1 MKKRQD
7 RMSNMLKAF
16 AFAVFSFMFVGIAS
30 AIGTGATAIFEGL
43 AIAGAT
49 GVSIASLPIWFKM
62 VDSVKTF
69 MELSDDEVKALT
81 VEERSMYYKAAHEH
95 VFSAV
100 KELKEQMGDLENDT
114 QKAEKLSEQLKNYE
128 MMFENLQKT
137 QINQGE
143 IIAALKT
150 SGNNNGPVTF
160 NSLMKEAWDTA
171 TGNGAL
177 EKSLKEKTGIQFT
190 VNKAEQ
196 TYGDI
201 NAGLDFAQMR
211 EGVIDKPVRAPKIRS
226 LFPTTPVSTE
236 FYKYVEQN
244 TVIRDAQNVAKCAA
258 VESTTKETL
267 VVNSIETKV
276 VKDMIDFCRLFV
288 ADYPFMRSRIDRLI
302 NQSLALRVDAQLL
315 LGDGTGENLF
325 SIDST
330 ASEFDAT
337 NVVCPVDASIQAANM
352 VDLILAMQT
361 QIIELGQQES
371 YDPNVVLVN
380 KCDWFKNVE
389 SLKDLNNNYLDARVN
404 MINGTP
410 YIGGMMVMWTP
421 IVAANTVYVFD
432 SMKGEIIDRQMVEVD
447 VAFEN
452 RDNWE
457 KEIATLKGLERLNF
471 LVPNN
476 WKNAF
481 MKSSDVATAIAAID
495 KP

>member
-1 MKKRQD
+1 
-7 RMSNMLKAF
+7 MLKTF
-16 AFAVFSFMFVGIAS
+16 AFGIMTLVLFAAVS
-30 AIGTGATAIFEGL
+30 AIGTGAEHLIES
-43 AIAGAT
+43 IAFAGGT
-49 GVSIASLPIWFKM
+49 GITVASLPIWFKM
-62 VDSVKTF
+62 VNEVKTF
-69 MELSDDEVKALT
+69 SELTEAEVTKLT
-81 VEERSMYYKAAHEH
+81 AEERAMYYKAAHDH
-95 VFSAV
+95 VFVAV
-100 KELKEQMGDLENDT
+100 KQLQKEMADLDNDT
-114 QKAEKLSEQLKNYE
+114 DKATALTAQLKNYE
-128 MMFENLQKT
+128 KMFETLKQT

-143 IIAALKT
+143 IITNLKNNK
-150 SGNNNGPVTF
+150 GNDTPLSFEGLVKN
-160 NSLMKEAWDTA
+160 AWDEA
-171 TGNGAL
+171 TENNAIKTAL
-177 EKSLKEKTGIQFT
+177 ENKTGIQMK
-190 VNKAEQ
+190 VNKATQ

-211 EGVIDKPVRAPKIRS
+211 AGVIDKPVRAPRIRS

-258 VESTTKETL
+258 VVSTTKETV

-288 ADYPFMRSRIDRLI
+288 ADYPFMQTRINRLI
-302 NQSLALRVDAQLL
+302 NESLSLRVDSQLL

-330 ASEFDAT
+330 ASEFSAV
-337 NVVCPVDASIQAANM
+337 NVACDVSASIQAANM

-361 QIIELGQQES
+361 QIIELGQQEA
-371 YDPNVVLVN
+371 YDPNVVIVN

-389 SLKDLNNNYLDARVN
+389 SLKDLNNNYLDSRVT
-404 MINGTP
+404 MIGGTP
-410 YIGGMMVMWTP
+410 YIGGMMVIWTP
-421 IVAANTVYVFD
+421 IVPQNTVYVFD
-432 SMKGEIIDRQMVEVD
+432 SMKGEIIDRMMVEID

-452 RDNWE
+452 KDNWE

-481 MKSSDVATAIAAID
+481 MKSTDVAVAIASID